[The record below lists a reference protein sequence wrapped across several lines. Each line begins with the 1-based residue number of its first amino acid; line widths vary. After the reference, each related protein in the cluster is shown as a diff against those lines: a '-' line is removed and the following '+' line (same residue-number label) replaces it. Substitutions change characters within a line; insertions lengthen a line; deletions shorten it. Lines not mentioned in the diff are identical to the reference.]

1 MNRAF
6 VDTGA
11 WYALLDK
18 RDPDHAPVTEAFRA
32 YRGRLVT
39 SNYIFDEAVTLARY
53 RLGWEVAHKL
63 GAELRAQR
71 VARLERVTQKDE
83 AAAWSIFEQHQDK
96 RYSFTD
102 CTSFVLVQRLGLAV
116 CLAVD
121 SDFLS
126 FGLHC
131 LPGRS

>member
-1 MNRAF
+1 MKRAF

-18 RDPDHAPVTEAFRA
+18 KDPDHARVADAFRA
-32 YRGRLVT
+32 YRGQLVT
-39 SNYIFDEAVTLARY
+39 SNFVFDEAVTLTRY
-53 RLGWEVAHKL
+53 RLGWAVARKI
-63 GAELRAQR
+63 GNELRQQR
-71 VARLERVTQKDE
+71 VARLERVTPKDE
-83 AAAWSIFEQHQDK
+83 AAAWTIFEQHQDK

-102 CTSFVLVQRLGLAV
+102 CTSFVLVQRLALPV

-121 SDFLS
+121 ADFRS

-131 LPGRS
+131 LPPLS